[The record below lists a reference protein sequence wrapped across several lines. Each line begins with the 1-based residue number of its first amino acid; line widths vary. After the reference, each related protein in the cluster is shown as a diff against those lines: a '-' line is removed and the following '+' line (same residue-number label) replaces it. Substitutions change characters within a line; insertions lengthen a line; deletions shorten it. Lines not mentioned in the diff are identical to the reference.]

1 MPRLVAVFDKFRG
14 TATAQELV
22 AVAIA
27 EATALG
33 WEASGL
39 PLADGGEGSLDVLGG
54 ANKTTLVTG
63 PDGDPVRASWRLDGK
78 TAFIEMAA
86 ASGLVL
92 AGGAEE
98 NDPLS
103 ADTLGTGELI
113 STAVELGAR
122 TVYVFLGGSA
132 TTDGGFGA
140 IRGMPPR
147 ARMKEVELIVACDVQ
162 TRFVDAASVF
172 GPQKGASRA
181 QVKMLT
187 RRLERLQQIYHEE
200 YGVDVSEVAGAGA
213 AGGLAGG
220 LLAMGGRI
228 ESGFDVLAEWMGLDE
243 LLEGADLVVT
253 GEGKLDATSFQGKLV
268 GGVASWAK
276 AEGTPVLAVVGI
288 ERGAEVPSHV
298 EVVSLSERFG
308 EEASMATPVALTA
321 DVVRERLAT
330 WPTD

>member
-14 TATAQELV
+14 TAAAQEL
-22 AVAIA
+22 AAIA
-27 EATALG
+27 INEATALG
-33 WEASGL
+33 WDATGV

-54 ANKTTLVTG
+54 ANKKTVVTG
-63 PDGDPVRASWRLDGK
+63 PDGDPVEAEWRLEGQ

-86 ASGLVL
+86 ASGLLL

-113 STAVELGAR
+113 ATAVELGAR

-147 ARMKEVELIVACDVQ
+147 ARMKGIELIVACDVK
-162 TRFVDAASVF
+162 TRFADAATVF
-172 GPQKGASRA
+172 GPQKGATPA
-181 QVKMLT
+181 QVKLLT

-200 YGVDVSEVAGAGA
+200 YGVDVTELPGAGA

-220 LLAMGGRI
+220 LVAMGGSI
-228 ESGFDVLAEWMGLDE
+228 ESGFDVLAERMGLDE
-243 LLEGADLVVT
+243 LLQDADLVVT

-268 GGVASWAK
+268 GGVSSWA
-276 AEGTPVLAVVGI
+276 AGESVPVLAVVGVDD
-288 ERGAEVPSHV
+288 RAEPPDHV
-298 EVVSLSERFG
+298 EVISLTERFG
-308 EEASMATPVALTA
+308 HDAAMSSPVPL
-321 DVVRERLAT
+321 VGEVLRERLEG
-330 WPTD
+330 WSS

>member
-14 TATAQELV
+14 TATAQQLV
-22 AVAIA
+22 AAVVS

-33 WEASGL
+33 WDATGM
-39 PLADGGEGSLDVLGG
+39 PLADGGEGSLEVLGG
-54 ANKTTLVTG
+54 ANKTTVVTG
-63 PDGDPVRASWRLDGK
+63 PDGDSVVASWRLDGK
-78 TAFIEMAA
+78 TAFIEMAE

-113 STAVELGAR
+113 ASAVELGAR

-147 ARMKEVELIVACDVQ
+147 ARMKGVELIVACDVETKFAQ
-162 TRFVDAASVF
+162 AAEVF
-172 GPQKGASRA
+172 GPQKGASKA
-181 QVKMLT
+181 QVKLLT
-187 RRLERLQQIYHEE
+187 RRLERLQQIYRDE
-200 YGVDVSEVAGAGA
+200 YGVDVSDLSGAGA

-220 LLAMGGRI
+220 LVAMGGRI
-228 ESGFDVLAEWMGLDE
+228 EPGFDVLAEWMGLGE
-243 LLEGADLVVT
+243 LLEDADLVVT

-268 GGVASWAK
+268 GGVSSWAK
-276 AEGTPVLAVVGI
+276 DEDVPVLAVVGV
-288 ERGAEVPSHV
+288 ESNAEVPDYV

-308 EEASMATPVALTA
+308 VDASMDTPVALVSE
-321 DVVRERLAT
+321 VVRERL
-330 WPTD
+330 TDWRG